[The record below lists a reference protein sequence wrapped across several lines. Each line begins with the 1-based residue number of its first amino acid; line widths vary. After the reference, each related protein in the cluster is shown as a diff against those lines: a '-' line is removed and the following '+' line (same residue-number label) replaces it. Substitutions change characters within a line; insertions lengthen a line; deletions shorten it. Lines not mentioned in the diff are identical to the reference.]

1 LNDDLT
7 PSTIGI
13 YGDWGS
19 GKSSLMEM
27 LISKLSNEK
36 EKNILCIKFNGWLF
50 EGYEDAKVAL
60 IGTILDEINKKKRL
74 SKKATDKLKELYE
87 NIDYIKLF
95 SKLAKLSIDLFLT
108 GGTFTLTDFTVTTIK
123 NVLKKNGKEISS
135 EDIKDILGILK
146 NNKTS
151 NETNKYLRERVTT
164 FHKDFEQLLDEI
176 KIDRLVVFIDELDRC
191 NHSTILDTLEA
202 IRLFLFAKGTS
213 FVIGADERQIRYA
226 VQMKYPTVEGN
237 QIDIGKEYLEKLIQ
251 YPIRIPQL
259 GQKEVEFYLML
270 LFFEKEYKDE
280 IPAIKEIIKIG
291 KENNFLEFELTYELI
306 KETSP
311 ELAGKLKDT
320 ISLSKQISSVLSKRL
335 KGNPRHCKRFLNT
348 MELRIQMAK
357 YRNIVLDRR
366 ILAKIMLVEYFNEAF
381 YRRLAELQA
390 NSNGKP
396 KEIILIENNK
406 WEEAKELEMW
416 KGDSGIKEW
425 LKIEPQLSNIN
436 LKAYFYFSRE
446 SLKNISFNERQNL
459 SIQAKG
465 ILEKLVGTS
474 DSEREAAVKSFN
486 TIPQYEA
493 ALIQKSLIKKMETS
507 TEIDINVFKSLM
519 AWSIID
525 ESLHRDTL
533 DYLERMFPDHIK
545 AHLIPHIGEFAL
557 ISNNT
562 SIVKMIFS
570 DWKEKNPK
578 LTAAIN
584 NELENFK

>member
-1 LNDDLT
+1 MD
-7 PSTIGI
+7 
-13 YGDWGS
+13 
-19 GKSSLMEM
+19 M
-27 LISKLSNEK
+27 LISKLSNAK

-176 KIDRLVVFIDELDRC
+176 KIDRLVVFIDELDRY

-270 LFFEKEYKDE
+270 LFFEKEY
-280 IPAIKEIIKIG
+280 
-291 KENNFLEFELTYELI
+291 
-306 KETSP
+306 
-311 ELAGKLKDT
+311 
-320 ISLSKQISSVLSKRL
+320 R
-335 KGNPRHCKRFLNT
+335 
-348 MELRIQMAK
+348 
-357 YRNIVLDRR
+357 
-366 ILAKIMLVEYFNEAF
+366 
-381 YRRLAELQA
+381 
-390 NSNGKP
+390 
-396 KEIILIENNK
+396 
-406 WEEAKELEMW
+406 
-416 KGDSGIKEW
+416 
-425 LKIEPQLSNIN
+425 
-436 LKAYFYFSRE
+436 
-446 SLKNISFNERQNL
+446 
-459 SIQAKG
+459 
-465 ILEKLVGTS
+465 
-474 DSEREAAVKSFN
+474 
-486 TIPQYEA
+486 
-493 ALIQKSLIKKMETS
+493 
-507 TEIDINVFKSLM
+507 
-519 AWSIID
+519 
-525 ESLHRDTL
+525 
-533 DYLERMFPDHIK
+533 
-545 AHLIPHIGEFAL
+545 
-557 ISNNT
+557 
-562 SIVKMIFS
+562 
-570 DWKEKNPK
+570 
-578 LTAAIN
+578 
-584 NELENFK
+584 